1 MYRLTTLST
10 GLILTLLLACAS
22 APREQG
28 APIVQPGAPG
38 EASRTISS
46 REAAALPVP
55 GITAADIAFMQGMIG
70 HHAQALEMVALLQ
83 TRTDSDA
90 MRKMAQRIAV
100 SQADEI
106 VMMREWLEAR
116 GVDAPSEHAHHA
128 HGATLMPGMLTP
140 EEMQRLAAAKG
151 REFDRLFL
159 EGMIKHH
166 QGALVMVRDLFA
178 SPGAAQD
185 AEIFAFASDVDAD
198 QRMEIARMVGMLK
211 EFEK

>member
-1 MYRLTTLST
+1 MSRLTTLST
-10 GLILTLLLACAS
+10 GLILTLLGACAS
-22 APREQG
+22 APREQA

-46 REAAALPVP
+46 EEAAALPVP
-55 GITAADIAFMQGMIG
+55 GITAADIAFMQGMIS

-83 TRTDSDA
+83 TRTESDA
-90 MRKMAQRIAV
+90 MRKMAERIAV

-106 VMMREWLEAR
+106 VMMREWLETR

-128 HGATLMPGMLTP
+128 HDATLMPGMLTP
-140 EEMQRLAAAKG
+140 DEMRRLAAAKG

-159 EGMIKHH
+159 EGMIRHH

-185 AEIFAFASDVDAD
+185 AEMFAFASDVDAD

>member
-1 MYRLTTLST
+1 MFAMVCKR
-10 GLILTLLLACAS
+10 LLLAVLVAVTACAS
-22 APREQG
+22 APREQA

-46 REAAALPVP
+46 AEAAALPVP
-55 GITAADIAFMQGMIG
+55 GVTAADIAFMQGMIG

-90 MRKMAQRIAV
+90 MKQMAQRIAV

-116 GVDAPSEHAHHA
+116 GVDAPQHAHHA
-128 HGATLMPGMLTP
+128 HDAMLMPGMLTP
-140 EEMQRLAAAKG
+140 AEMQRLAAAKG

-159 EGMIKHH
+159 EGMIRHH
-166 QGALVMVRDLFA
+166 QGALVMVRDLFN
-178 SPGAAQD
+178 SSGAAQD

>member
-1 MYRLTTLST
+1 MARLTALST
-10 GLILTLLLACAS
+10 GLILTVLAACAG
-22 APREQG
+22 APREQA

-38 EASRTISS
+38 EASRTISNQ
-46 REAAALPVP
+46 EAAALPVP
-55 GITAADIAFMQGMIG
+55 GVTAADIAFMQGMIG

-83 TRTDSDA
+83 TRTESDA
-90 MRKMAQRIAV
+90 MKRMAQRIAV

-116 GVDAPSEHAHHA
+116 GAAAPSEHAHHA
-128 HGATLMPGMLTP
+128 HDAALMPGMLTAA
-140 EEMQRLAAAKG
+140 EMQRLAAARG

-159 EGMIKHH
+159 EGMIRHH
-166 QGALVMVRDLFA
+166 QGALVMVRDLFN